1 MDRSSSKA
9 TSKMGLWMDLY
20 KAAASNTQKQIMDRS
35 GLAADSRD

>member
-1 MDRSSSKA
+1 MDRSSSKT

-20 KAAASNTQKQIMDRS
+20 EAAASNTEKQIMDRS